1 MIKQEPTFDGLEL
14 RKLIEARGLSIAGFA
29 RLVPVA
35 RETASNWCSNK
46 HVPDVES
53 AGLIAQALSLAPVV
67 GGSCVPVTV
76 GELVGLP

>member
-1 MIKQEPTFDGLEL
+1 MSKEPTFNGSEL
-14 RKLIEARGLSIAGFA
+14 RKLIEARGLSIAAFA

-35 RETASNWCSNK
+35 RETASNWCSGK

-53 AGLIAQALSLAPVV
+53 AGLIAQALSRAPLD
-67 GGSCVPVTV
+67 GGPCAPVTV